1 MKTLVSALTGLLL
14 AGAMHIQS
22 AHAEPQMRLAAGF
35 SVAVGLVTPPP
46 LGSPSEERLEERLR
60 ERLYGSGS
68 EEWLEERVREER
80 GERGHCYRM
89 ANPTEREACFDYLE
103 EADPK

>member
-1 MKTLVSALTGLLL
+1 VKTLLTALTAPLL

-22 AHAEPQMRLAAGF
+22 AHAELQRQPTREV
-35 SVAVGLVTPPP
+35 SVALGLGT
-46 LGSPSEERLEERLR
+46 LSESPSEELFEERLR

-68 EEWLEERVREER
+68 EEWLEERVREQR
-80 GERGHCYRM
+80 GQRGYCYRIV
-89 ANPTEREACFDYLE
+89 NSTEREGCFEDL